1 MRLLPRLVPAVAA
14 VLFSWGPLA
23 AQEAQPAMITVVD
36 SATREPLHGAQV
48 VVTRGT
54 ADVLRATTDST
65 GVLRIPRMDPG
76 RYEIRAQRLGYTSVV
91 GGFVLQGGRP
101 AAMVLALSPSTL
113 ALDAVSVQAELRWTS
128 RGVQD
133 FYRRANSGS
142 TGHYVRREDITNAN
156 MLRFTDVFRGIPGLQ
171 LSRLANGGT
180 AVRMIRNLASTADG
194 DCPPLYYVDGIL
206 FPGVEQLNAD
216 SFFSIHEIEGV
227 EVYNGIAPA
236 QFGGSRARCGV
247 VVIWTR
253 DR

>member
-1 MRLLPRLVPAVAA
+1 MRFLPFFVVAA
-14 VLFSWGPLA
+14 MLLARGSLA

-36 SATREPLHGAQV
+36 SASSEPLAGAQV
-48 VVTRGT
+48 VVTRGN

-65 GVLRIPRMDPG
+65 GVLRISRLAPG
-76 RYEIRAQRLGYTSVV
+76 RYEIRAQRLGYTPVS

-101 AAMVLALSPSTL
+101 AAMVVALSASALTL
-113 ALDAVSVQAELRWTS
+113 DPVSVQAELRWTS
-128 RGVQD
+128 QGVQD
-133 FYRRANSGS
+133 FYRRANRGG
-142 TGHYVRREDITNAN
+142 TGHYVTREDITSAN
-156 MLRFTDVFRGIPGLQ
+156 MLRFSDVFRGIPGLQ

-180 AVRMIRNLASTADG
+180 SVRMIRNLASTLDA

-206 FPGVEQLNAD
+206 FRGAEQLNAD
-216 SFFSIHEIEGV
+216 AFFSIHEIEGI

-247 VVIWTR
+247 IVIWTR